1 MRQFD
6 VFVWGFDA
14 PQATNDNPAEWTPP
28 FTDSALGWFPGNDLH
43 KSLPETEAEWAVIAH
58 KSVHIDRDFLNSLA
72 DCVSGY
78 PMVDAFA
85 PRIHEKATRKF
96 FSGYKLDKRSGFSML
111 DENASMRFVAIPHP
125 YIAVFSRRILQRTG
139 APDPLL
145 HSVCQIADLSLRML
159 HAGGKMFSVPYLVCN
174 ANEGFEPSPYSEKST
189 RNELAFTLYKAFG
202 FWQNASFLVRNAG
215 IIPHLW
221 ANRKALS
228 EKRKNAILL
237 SKLTKDFLAGL
248 Y

>member
-6 VFVWGFDA
+6 VLVWG
-14 PQATNDNPAEWTPP
+14 PQTDSDKPQKPP
-28 FTDSALGWFPGNDLH
+28 FTDNALGWFFGNDLNASLA
-43 KSLPETEAEWAVIAH
+43 KSDAEWIVFAH
-58 KSVHIDRDFLNSLA
+58 ESVAIDRAFLNSLA
-72 DCVSGY
+72 ECISGF

-85 PRIHEKATRKF
+85 PRIHDKASNKF
-96 FSGYKLDKRSGFSML
+96 LSGYALDKRSGLSML
-111 DENASMRFVAIPHP
+111 DENASMRFVAVPHP

-145 HSVCQIADLSLRML
+145 HSVYQIADLSLRML

-174 ANEGFEPSPYSEKST
+174 ANEGFESSPYSEKSA

-202 FWQNASFLVRNAG
+202 FWHNASFLVRNAG
-215 IIPHLW
+215 AIPHLW
-221 ANRKALS
+221 ANRKPLS